1 MTQMPSV
8 PELQQALSGVPP
20 QAWAARM
27 DRRVRAAR
35 SAGLTSIEIPE
46 CVEAGVLVWRADL
59 SSGAASLVAWG
70 AANPTRRRWVL
81 RIRRWT
87 GTTVFARGV
96 GVGTLGEHRWGEIT
110 AVVLG
115 AIVGLFAGGWSVG
128 GLVSVVCGALAGAAA
143 AWAVWWLL
151 LIAARTRI
159 AGRPVNV
166 ADPEVM
172 ALVVSLAETGRR
184 AAGLDFPD
192 PSLDVGWTVKELT
205 YQIVDQALGD
215 EEFARLRYQG
225 QLLGH
230 AVGQG
235 LRAQSNVHAVTEVQP
250 VCVTSSAAAA
260 AAADRAAAT
269 TARLTAH
276 AAAVDE
282 VADQLRG
289 IRRSW
294 SANL

>member
-1 MTQMPSV
+1 M
-8 PELQQALSGVPP
+8 
-20 QAWAARM
+20 
-27 DRRVRAAR
+27 R
-35 SAGLTSIEIPE
+35 SP
-46 CVEAGVLVWRADL
+46 
-59 SSGAASLVAWG
+59 
-70 AANPTRRRWVL
+70 RWCSAQV
-81 RIRRWT
+81 
-87 GTTVFARGV
+87 V
-96 GVGTLGEHRWGEIT
+96 GVFT
-110 AVVLG
+110 
-115 AIVGLFAGGWSVG
+115 GGWSVV
-128 GLVSVVCGALAGAAA
+128 GLVSVVYGALAGAAA
-143 AWAVWWLL
+143 AWAAWWLL
-151 LIAARTRI
+151 LIAARKRI

-172 ALVVSLAETGRR
+172 ALVVALAETGRR

-205 YQIVDQALGD
+205 YQVIDQTLGD

-250 VCVTSSAAAA
+250 VRVSSPAAA

-276 AAAVDE
+276 VAAVDE
-282 VADQLRG
+282 VADQLGG

-294 SANL
+294 PANH